1 MVTVQHSYPDVS
13 WIWLGGSA
21 GLFGSSLGLTIHL
34 WEECGQQ
41 NMIYTE
47 VDAFSDAELTS
58 ELIAAI
64 GSNMTWYTAFGDDV
78 FEYYSC

>member
-1 MVTVQHSYPDVS
+1 
-13 WIWLGGSA
+13 
-21 GLFGSSLGLTIHL
+21 
-34 WEECGQQ
+34 
-41 NMIYTE
+41 MIYTE

-78 FEYYSC
+78 FEYYSCQFGG